1 MANHRDIVK
10 ANAIEVRTISIE
22 SARAL
27 PGFLGKIVPVQLS
40 EYGWYAHNTPNGI
53 IYYELQ
59 A

>member
-1 MANHRDIVK
+1 MATHREIIRAQAKEINV
-10 ANAIEVRTISIE
+10 ISIE

-40 EYGWYAHNTPNGI
+40 EYGWHAHNTANGI